1 MIESDHEPDKSNF
14 QRNTGFGQTQR
25 VAIEAIVTDSVR
37 STITTLQTSP
47 AAHLPSPAAQLPSA
61 SPQSLFTPAMA
72 SPLGLSRPVDKRY
85 FCPIHYT
92 KNLAAPSLC
101 ASTSTSPLA
110 AGAEIAASPTC
121 AAAAIPAPTPPR
133 NAPSHSPAAPTRP
146 QDLATA
152 ARSKVEQQQ
161 LNHKPLVSSPIDIY
175 RLELELATHPNRN
188 FVYNLLSTLKEGA
201 RIGYTG
207 PRSDWVS
214 PNLISAAQH
223 P

>member
-1 MIESDHEPDKSNF
+1 MF
-14 QRNTGFGQTQR
+14 AR
-25 VAIEAIVTDSVR
+25 VPITLRMSVLLL
-37 STITTLQTSP
+37 TLTE
-47 AAHLPSPAAQLPSA
+47 
-61 SPQSLFTPAMA
+61 
-72 SPLGLSRPVDKRY
+72 
-85 FCPIHYT
+85 
-92 KNLAAPSLC
+92 NLAAPSLC

-121 AAAAIPAPTPPR
+121 AAAAIPAPTPLR

-152 ARSKVEQQQ
+152 ARSKVEQQR

-207 PRSDWVS
+207 PRSDRVS

-223 P
+223 PEVVSLNLQKEIALGRVAGPYPSPRYLSFNVIQ